1 MLEEH
6 VCMPGENNPEQF
18 KFFARDPS
26 GLATAVLDLHG
37 DRLKEMNAN
46 GVEYGI
52 MSITPPGPQGI
63 RDPQAAAEYAVK
75 SNNYLA
81 QLVDQAPERFAAFA
95 AVSMHDT
102 AVAVAEITR
111 CVNDLAM
118 VGVMIHDTQAY
129 TTTDGRTEEYYYDD
143 PHFDELWRT
152 VETFNLP
159 VYLHP
164 KSPTQEDLIRL
175 YSKRPWLIG
184 PTYSFARDAGFHLL
198 ALCTSGVFDRFPGV
212 KLIVGHLG
220 KSSSFHPLQVK
231 SPSPILL
238 TSLAAQV
245 K

>member
-6 VCMPGENNPEQF
+6 VCLPGENNPEQF

-26 GLATAVLDLHG
+26 GLAAAVLDIHG
-37 DRLKEMNAN
+37 DRLDEMNAN

-63 RDPQAAAEYAVK
+63 RDSQAAAAYAVK
-75 SNNYLA
+75 SNDYLA

-102 AVAVAEITR
+102 VVAVAEIRR
-111 CVNDLAM
+111 CVSQLAM

-129 TTTDGRTEEYYYDD
+129 TTTDGRNEEYYYDD
-143 PHFDELWRT
+143 PRYDEFWRT
-152 VETFNLP
+152 VEILQLP

-164 KSPTQEDLIRL
+164 KPPTQEDLSRL

-184 PTYSFARDAGFHLL
+184 PTYSFARDCGFHLL
-198 ALCTSGVFDRFPGV
+198 ALCTSGVFDRFSGV

-220 KSSSFHPLQVK
+220 ESSRYHSF
-231 SPSPILL
+231 LL
-238 TSLAAQV
+238 LR
-245 K
+245 